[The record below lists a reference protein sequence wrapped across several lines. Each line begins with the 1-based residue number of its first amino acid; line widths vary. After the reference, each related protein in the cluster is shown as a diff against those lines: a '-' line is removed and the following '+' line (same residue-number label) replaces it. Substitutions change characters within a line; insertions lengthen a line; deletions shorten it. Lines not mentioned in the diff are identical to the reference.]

1 MDIDKFQAM
10 LAEMLDELPE
20 PFFEELHGGVIVS
33 PRCKEN
39 PHSRGGDL
47 YILGEYHR
55 SHAMGNQIV
64 IYYGSFM
71 RLYGKA
77 AEQTFERELR
87 AVLGTNSAI
96 IWKTV
101 RASAGWKSKMKG
113 SCANT
118 WKCALAAYT
127 FAIKMGSLRVFAGNR
142 EKAGHALPTISLLL
156 RPYFARVILNFG
168 RNQLTEW
175 HF

>member
-39 PHSRGGDL
+39 PHSQGGDL

-87 AVLGTNSAI
+87 AVLRHEFRHHMEN
-96 IWKTV
+96 
-101 RASAGWKSKMKG
+101 RAGERG
-113 SCANT
+113 
-118 WKCALAAYT
+118 LE
-127 FAIKMGSLRVFAGNR
+127 IEDERQLREYLEMRACRVYLRYQDGKFAGIR
-142 EKAGHALPTISLLL
+142 
-156 RPYFARVILNFG
+156 R
-168 RNQLTEW
+168 Q
-175 HF
+175 

>member
-39 PHSRGGDL
+39 PHSQGGDL
-47 YILGEYHR
+47 YILGEYHH

-87 AVLGTNSAI
+87 AVLRHEFRHHMEN
-96 IWKTV
+96 
-101 RASAGWKSKMKG
+101 RAGERGWKSKMKG

-142 EKAGHALPTISLLL
+142 EKAGHALL
-156 RPYFARVILNFG
+156 PYPFAAPIFCARHFKFW
-168 RNQLTEW
+168 RNN
-175 HF
+175 

>member
-10 LAEMLDELPE
+10 LAELLDELPE

-87 AVLGTNSAI
+87 AVLRHEFRHHMEN
-96 IWKTV
+96 
-101 RASAGWKSKMKG
+101 RAGERG
-113 SCANT
+113 
-118 WKCALAAYT
+118 LE
-127 FAIKMGSLRVFAGNR
+127 IEDERQLREYLEMRACRVYLRYKDGKFAGIR
-142 EKAGHALPTISLLL
+142 
-156 RPYFARVILNFG
+156 R
-168 RNQLTEW
+168 Q
-175 HF
+175 

>member
-77 AEQTFERELR
+77 AGQTFERELR
-87 AVLGTNSAI
+87 AVLRHEFRHHMEN
-96 IWKTV
+96 
-101 RASAGWKSKMKG
+101 RAGERG
-113 SCANT
+113 
-118 WKCALAAYT
+118 LE
-127 FAIKMGSLRVFAGNR
+127 IEDERQLREYLEMRACRVYLRYKDGKFAGIR
-142 EKAGHALPTISLLL
+142 
-156 RPYFARVILNFG
+156 R
-168 RNQLTEW
+168 Q
-175 HF
+175 

>member
-39 PHSRGGDL
+39 PHSQGGDL

-87 AVLGTNSAI
+87 AVLRHEFRHHMEN
-96 IWKTV
+96 
-101 RASAGWKSKMKG
+101 RAGERG
-113 SCANT
+113 
-118 WKCALAAYT
+118 LE
-127 FAIKMGSLRVFAGNR
+127 IEDERQLREYLEMRACRVYLRYKDGKFAGIR
-142 EKAGHALPTISLLL
+142 
-156 RPYFARVILNFG
+156 R
-168 RNQLTEW
+168 Q
-175 HF
+175 